1 MNRTRFPVEVDQDP
15 PFQAVPVWTKAAT
28 SPENAPESILT
39 KPNRMGVFVFDDK
52 NHCFCQ

>member
-52 NHCFCQ
+52 NHCFCK